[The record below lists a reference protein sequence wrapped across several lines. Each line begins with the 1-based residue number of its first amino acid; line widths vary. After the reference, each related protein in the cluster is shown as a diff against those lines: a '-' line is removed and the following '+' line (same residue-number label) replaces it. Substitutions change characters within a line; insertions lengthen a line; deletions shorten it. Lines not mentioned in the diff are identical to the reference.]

1 MTEKRIAWVTDS
13 TAYITEELAA
23 HPDVYVLPLSITFNK
38 ETFEDGVDLTV
49 DQLYKRIREN
59 KEVPKTSQPSAGK
72 FAELYDSFKEKYDAA
87 VSIHISSELSGTYSS
102 AVQGQEIS
110 GFPVE
115 VIDSLTMSYGITTL
129 MHKGMEMQEQGKS
142 VEEISTQLRSSAPKS
157 ESYILL
163 GSLEQFYKGGRMSGT
178 SYLLGNLLQIKPIIR
193 ITNEGK
199 FDLFQ
204 KVRSEKK
211 AIKRMIE
218 LLEQALEKRK
228 LNEVQVMHGNVLEKA
243 EDLKSRIKENFP
255 DLRVVTGEIS
265 STIAAHAGEGTL
277 ALIWNNDDVKS
288 E

>member
-1 MTEKRIAWVTDS
+1 MSEKRIAWVTDS

-23 HPDVYVLPLSITFNK
+23 HPDVYVLPLSITFND
-38 ETFEDGVDLTV
+38 ETFQDGVDLTV
-49 DQLYKRIREN
+49 EQLYKRIREN
-59 KEVPKTSQPSAGK
+59 KEVPKTSQPAAGK
-72 FAELYDSFKEKYDAA
+72 FAELYESLKENYDAA

-115 VIDSLTMSYGITTL
+115 VVDSLTLSYGITTL
-129 MHKGMEMQEQGKS
+129 IHHGMEMDKQGKS
-142 VEEISTQLRSSAPKS
+142 LEELSGQLRTSAEAS

-193 ITNEGK
+193 INSEGK

-211 AIKRMIE
+211 ALRRMVE
-218 LLEQALEKRK
+218 LLEQAMEKRNLK
-228 LNEVQVMHGNVLEKA
+228 EVQVMHGNVLSKA
-243 EDLKSRIKENFP
+243 EDLKIKIKEKFP
-255 DLRVVTGEIS
+255 ELVVVTGEIS

-277 ALIWNNDDVKS
+277 GLIWNNDDVKS
-288 E
+288 